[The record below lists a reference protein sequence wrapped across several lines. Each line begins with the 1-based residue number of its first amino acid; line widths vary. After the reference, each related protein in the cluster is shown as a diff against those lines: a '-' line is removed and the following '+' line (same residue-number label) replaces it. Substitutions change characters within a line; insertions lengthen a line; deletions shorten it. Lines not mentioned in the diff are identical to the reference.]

1 MAIGWGIIGIG
12 GIANNAIA
20 PAIGRLDDARL
31 VTVVSRDQG
40 RADGFAARHGAARAT
55 TSYDE
60 LLADPEVDVV
70 YIGTPNALHAEQA
83 NAAARAGKHVFCDKP
98 IATSVDDARRV
109 VDACRDAGV
118 KLGVNFQTRHHEGF
132 AEARR
137 LLADGAIGDVLVAQV
152 EVSAGAAPL
161 KGWRT
166 DPELAGV
173 GTINNIG
180 VHAYDLLRY
189 LLSAEIAE
197 VVTLTDVGTR
207 KELETTALAL
217 LRFDNGTLAY
227 VNANQTVAEFR
238 PDIDIYGTKGRIVGA
253 GITRPFREDG
263 ELRVLTGDGET
274 VTPSQTKDAFDRS
287 VAAFHAAVRD
297 DGEPN
302 ASGVDGLR
310 SVQLTDAMAR
320 SARERRVVELSY

>member
-1 MAIGWGIIGIG
+1 MALGWGIVGIG

-20 PAIGRLDDARL
+20 PAIGKLDDARL

-40 RADGFAARHGAARAT
+40 RADEFAARHGAARGT

-60 LLADPEVDVV
+60 LLADPDVDVV

-83 NAAARAGKHVFCDKP
+83 IAAARAGKHVFCDKP
-98 IATSVDDARRV
+98 LATSVEEAERV
-109 VDACRDAGV
+109 LEACREAGA
-118 KLGVNFQTRHHEGF
+118 KLGINFQTRHHEGF

-137 LLADGAIGDVLVAQV
+137 LLADGAIGDVLVAQL

-166 DPELAGV
+166 DPELAGL
-173 GTINNIG
+173 GSINNIG

-189 LLSAEIAE
+189 LLGAEVAE
-197 VVTLTDVGTR
+197 VVTLTDVSTSDD
-207 KELETTALAL
+207 LETTSLAL
-217 LRFDNGTLAY
+217 FRFGNGTLAY
-227 VNANQTVAEFR
+227 VNANQTTPNFQ
-238 PDIDIYGTKGRIVGA
+238 PDIDLYGTKGRIVGV
-253 GITRPFREDG
+253 GITRPFREGG
-263 ELRVLTGDGET
+263 ELRVLTEDGET

-297 DGEPN
+297 DTEPN
-302 ASGVDGLR
+302 ASGLDGLR

-320 SARERRVVELSY
+320 SARERRVIELSY